1 MLQSYLICQVS
12 TSRPSSNAP
21 WTLVSFIHLPPTK
34 DSKERQQQESD
45 TVLLLSLSCI
55 CLAPHKPETINTC
68 NNNHH
73 RRRHHHHRH
82 HHHHY
87 YPYFYHHHY
96 HCYCCF
102 FFCFFSPSSLVH
114 FCSYRYCF
122 CAAGSGLAAD
132 ISLGAVNGAAAVQYV
147 CQMVA
152 AAPPLR
158 VLVLVVKALLKV
170 SPT

>member
-12 TSRPSSNAP
+12 FSRPSSNAP

-34 DSKERQQQESD
+34 DSKERRQQESD
-45 TVLLLSLSCI
+45 AVLFLSLSCI

-73 RRRHHHHRH
+73 HRCHHHHHDRHHHQ
-82 HHHHY
+82 HY
-87 YPYFYHHHY
+87 YPYFYHHH
-96 HCYCCF
+96 CYCYWF
-102 FFCFFSPSSLVH
+102 FNIFLIYLVH
-114 FCSYRYCF
+114 SCSYRYYF

-147 CQMVA
+147 CQMVT

-158 VLVLVVKALLKV
+158 VLVLVIKALLKV
-170 SPT
+170 SLI